1 MNSLR
6 FAHIRLDAIKNLYQQ
21 QRIAVD
27 VLRLDELHPQV
38 SGNKW
43 FKLKEYLTE
52 AKGQE
57 KGVVLTFGG
66 AYSNHIIAT
75 AVACQEEGF
84 KSIGIIRGEEP
95 PTLSHTLQHAKEA
108 GMDIFFTARE
118 AYKNKEVPKEVWEQ
132 YTQSEVYVVNE
143 GGYGLKGRE
152 GAQSILEYCPK
163 EVYTHIMAA
172 CGTGTTVAGLVIGSF
187 PYQQVVGIPVLKN
200 HTGLEQDINALLPP
214 PLHSTYTL
222 VQDYHFGGYAKKTP
236 ELIEFMNRWYQ
247 ETGIPSDFVYTGK
260 LFYALNDLVGKGYF
274 EPESKILV
282 IHSGGLQGNES
293 LPKGTLIFP

>member
-21 QRIAVD
+21 QRITVD

-43 FKLKEYLTE
+43 FKLKEYLAE
-52 AKGQE
+52 AKMLG
-57 KGVVLTFGG
+57 KKVVLTFGG

-75 AVACQEEGF
+75 AIACKEEGL
-84 KSIGIIRGEEP
+84 KAIGIIRGEES
-95 PTLSHTLQHAKEA
+95 PTLSHTLQQANAA
-108 GMDIFFTARE
+108 GMDLFFSSRE
-118 AYKNKEVPKEVWEQ
+118 AYKNKEVPKAVWEQ
-132 YTQSEVYVVNE
+132 YTQIEVYLINE

-152 GAQSILEYCPK
+152 GAQSILDHCPK
-163 EVYTHIMAA
+163 PSNSHIMAA
-172 CGTGTTVAGLVIGSF
+172 CGTGTTLAGLVAAALPG
-187 PYQQVVGIPVLKN
+187 QKVLGVPVLKN
-200 HTGLEQDINALLPP
+200 YTELGDAINALLPSS
-214 PLHSTYTL
+214 LHTAYTL
-222 VQDYHFGGYAKKTP
+222 VQDYHFGGYAKKTL
-236 ELIEFMNRWYQ
+236 ELIGFMNRWYR

-260 LFYALNDLVGKGYF
+260 LFYALDDLAGKGFF
-274 EPESKILV
+274 EPGSKVLV